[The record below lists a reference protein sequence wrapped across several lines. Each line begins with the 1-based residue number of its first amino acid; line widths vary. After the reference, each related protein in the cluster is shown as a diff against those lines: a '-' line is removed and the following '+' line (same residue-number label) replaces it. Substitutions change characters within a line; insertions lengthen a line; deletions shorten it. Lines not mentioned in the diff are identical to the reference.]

1 MRKALLMA
9 GLALGLVAQVLAQGE
24 NKSQLKGHISIS
36 GAWALYPM
44 AIKWTEEFRKIHP
57 DVKIDIA
64 AGGAGKGMADALSKV
79 VDLGMVS
86 RKIYPAETQKGAW
99 PVPVVKDAVAPV
111 FNKSNPF
118 FAQVCK
124 SGLSRDKFIKCF
136 MTGKEIS
143 WKELI
148 GGNTDAEVHVYTR
161 SDACGAAETW
171 AAYLGGKQEDL
182 DAVAIYGDPG
192 LSEAVRK
199 DPLGIG
205 FNNINYLYDS
215 KTQKPIEGVWPLP
228 IDINNNGKIDKD
240 EDFYADR
247 NSIIEAIK
255 DGRYPSPPARD
266 LYFVSGGKPAKPE
279 VVEFLKWVMTEGQKF
294 APEAGYIPVSKDKLD
309 AALKSLQEK

>member
-1 MRKALLMA
+1 MWKAFLIIGFIA
-9 GLALGLVAQVLAQGE
+9 LATVQLATAQE
-24 NKSQLKGHISIS
+24 NKDQLKGHISIS

-44 AIKWTEEFRKIHP
+44 AIRWAEEFRKIHP

-64 AGGAGKGMADALSKV
+64 AGGAGKGMADALSKM

-111 FNKSNPF
+111 FNKNNPF
-118 FAQVCK
+118 ASQICK
-124 SGLSRDKFIKCF
+124 QGLSREKFTKCF
-136 MTGKEIS
+136 LSGKELL
-143 WKELI
+143 WKDVL
-148 GGNTDAEVHVYTR
+148 GGNAAEEIHVYSR

-171 AAYLGGKQEDL
+171 AAFLGGKQEDL
-182 DAVAIYGDPG
+182 EAVGIYGDPG

-199 DPLGIG
+199 DPLGMG
-205 FNNINYLYDS
+205 FNNINYLYDA
-215 KTQKPIEGVWPLP
+215 KTLKPIDGICPLP
-228 IDINNNGKIDKD
+228 IDVNNNGKIDKE

-247 NSIIEAIK
+247 ASIIEAIK

-266 LYFVSGGKPAKPE
+266 LYFVSGGKPVKPE
-279 VVEFLKWVMTEGQKF
+279 VIEFLKWVMTEGQKI

-309 AALKSLQEK
+309 EALKRLQGK